1 MNPKKRVACFF
12 TGGYSELN
20 AMKSFLKKANDKVD
34 LIQLCPTGERRSKS
48 QIMGRHTDNIHK
60 NHSGLTG
67 AALIDFIL
75 DFIKKKRFLDEEYDA
90 ILIEDDKDARFLSLN
105 SEGIANIDHEAW
117 DGYKNS
123 IIDAIR
129 AAGINVPVIV
139 ILAAPE
145 VEAWFLSDWDKSFG
159 KVYADI
165 FTREQN
171 EYFSVMFRKYI
182 NQSILTAQ
190 YKDSIESYG
199 FFDGEYK
206 KLSEEIQK
214 ALENED
220 FFTHYKPGEP
230 HFNPRYSKRIQG
242 EAMLEAIDPNQ
253 VVQHCTVFLR
263 SGLLE
268 LQVLV

>member
-1 MNPKKRVACFF
+1 MNAKKRVACFF

-20 AMKSFLKKANDKVD
+20 AMKSFLKKANDKID

-48 QIMGRHTDNIHK
+48 QIMGRHTDNIQK

-67 AALIDFIL
+67 TALTDFVL
-75 DFIKKKRFLDEEYDA
+75 DFIKKRRFLDEEYDA
-90 ILIEDDKDARFLSLN
+90 ILIEDDKDARFLSPN
-105 SEGIANIDHEAW
+105 SEGTASINHEEW
-117 DGYKNS
+117 NEYKKS
-123 IIDAIR
+123 VMDAIR
-129 AAGINVPVIV
+129 ATGIDIPIII

-145 VEAWFLSDWDKSFG
+145 VEAWFLSDWDNSFG

-171 EYFSVMFRKYI
+171 EYFAVMFRKYI
-182 NQSILTAQ
+182 NKHVLTTE
-190 YKDSIESYG
+190 YKDSIECYG
-199 FFDGEYK
+199 FFDGGYK

-214 ALENED
+214 ALVNNDFLED
-220 FFTHYKPGEP
+220 YKPGEP
-230 HFNPRYSKRIQG
+230 HVNPSYSKRVQG
-242 EAMLEAIDPNQ
+242 ETMLEAIDPNQ

-268 LQVLV
+268 LQVLA

>member
-20 AMKSFLKKANDKVD
+20 AMKSFLKKANNKVE

-48 QIMGRHTDNIHK
+48 QIMGRHTDNIQK

-67 AALIDFIL
+67 AALIDYIL
-75 DFIKKKRFLDEEYDA
+75 EFIKKKRFLDEEYDA
-90 ILIEDDKDARFLSLN
+90 ILIEDDKDARFLCLN
-105 SEGIANIDHEAW
+105 SEGTAIIDHAEW
-117 DGYKNS
+117 EEYKKS

-129 AAGINVPVIV
+129 STGINIPVIV

-145 VEAWFLSDWDKSFG
+145 VEAWFLSDWDRSFN
-159 KVYADI
+159 KVYADD
-165 FTREQN
+165 FSRDQN
-171 EYFSVMFRKYI
+171 EYFSVMFRRHI
-182 NQSILTAQ
+182 NQSVLTAQ
-190 YKDSIESYG
+190 YKESIESYG
-199 FFDGEYK
+199 YFGGEYK
-206 KLSEEIQK
+206 KLSEEIQQ
-214 ALENED
+214 ALVNVD
-220 FFTHYKPGEP
+220 FLKDYRPGEP

-253 VVQHCTVFLR
+253 VLEHCTVFLK

-268 LQVLV
+268 LQAFA